1 MKVYT
6 VLKLRLEPL
15 GSLQF
20 STLVELESEKDVCPS
35 VCVSAVFPGNRSKD
49 FSETWSEVKGG

>member
-20 STLVELESEKDVCPS
+20 STLVELEPGKVVRPCVCPS
-35 VCVSAVFPGNRSKD
+35 TFFPGNRSKD
-49 FSETWSEVKGG
+49 FFETWSEVKGG